1 MNGRIQPRWLQ
12 SWLQEAA
19 LTALQDGESPASGAG
34 DRTLTCG
41 FVGVSGS
48 ALGGIRTPNLLIRS
62 QMLYPLS
69 YERIGPGESSV
80 PAHGTKIGIGPAGGA
95 LDDACES
102 LHKVPVLLHSQRW
115 AYGVPITR
123 NVAANST
130 HHHRTPGGRCRTH
143 GNRDAREGQVGP

>member
-1 MNGRIQPRWLQ
+1 MQKPRSARL
-12 SWLQEAA
+12 E
-19 LTALQDGESPASGAG
+19 P
-34 DRTLTCG
+34 G
-41 FVGVSGS
+41 FPGS

-80 PAHGTKIGIGPAGGA
+80 PVHGTKIGIGPPGGA

-102 LHKVPVLLHSQRW
+102 LHKVPLLLHAQRW

-123 NVAANST
+123 NAAA
-130 HHHRTPGGRCRTH
+130 TPHITTGLPVGGAVHTVTAMRE
-143 GNRDAREGQVGP
+143 RDR